1 MDFRTKKKHT
11 ENLNNLMIEFQKN
24 MSEVVVEYQNS
35 IKEFS
40 SKFAEIIKNLPSDL
54 TYSQK
59 EYLFE
64 QGWYLSGNLS
74 INYPRVIRDL
84 IDKKQYKELEK
95 ILMEYI
101 KNIIPEIKEKIKK
114 SFPNR
119 KKILEEALKAH
130 EENRYILSIP
140 IFLIQAEGIC
150 RETIDISPYL
160 GGRNLEGLS
169 KIKNKMEKKLNQYSV
184 NGINLK
190 VDSFTEILLQ
200 YLLNETDINRNINK
214 AEKKQEKDRK
224 YKSLSRNYIIHGF
237 SVDYASEA
245 NSYKAISFLN
255 FILDLKN
262 IFIALG
268 NRKAEFER
276 IIKNIK

>member
-1 MDFRTKKKHT
+1 MDFEKIKKQID
-11 ENLNNLMIEFQKN
+11 NSNNLMIAFQKK
-24 MSEVVVEYQNS
+24 MSEIVEEYQNN
-35 IKEFS
+35 IKEFTS
-40 SKFAEIIKNLPSDL
+40 ELAEIIKNAPSDL

-64 QGWYLSGNLS
+64 KGWYLSGNLP

-84 IDKKQYKELEK
+84 IDKKQYEELEK
-95 ILMEYI
+95 ILIEYI

-119 KKILEEALKAH
+119 KKIFEEALKAH

-140 IFLIQAEGIC
+140 ILLIQAEGIC
-150 RETIDISPYL
+150 RETINISPFL
-160 GGRNLEGLS
+160 GGRNTKGLS
-169 KIKNKMEKKLNQYSV
+169 KIKDKLEEKLSRYSFG
-184 NGINLK
+184 GINLR

-237 SVDYASEA
+237 SVDYANEA

-262 IFIALG
+262 IFKDIE

-276 IIKNIK
+276 IIKHIK